1 MGETPLVLILGDD
14 ALVEQVCSE
23 LTSSLGYRVCVL
35 LLSGSVGVAPPGLR
49 NVTLSPGYDESLVA
63 AGVREATA
71 ILALADDDEL
81 NLAVALR
88 ARMLNSRVQIVLR
101 QSNTTLGR
109 KIEQNLAD
117 CTVLSLAAHS
127 AATYAAAALNQ
138 SCFFALRFP
147 SSGGSLVGFE
157 LNAAEMLGVGGLTV
171 FEAEQRLGVR
181 VLAVN
186 NRHEPP
192 GGAIVAGSDMLT
204 TFGAVISRRTRQSA
218 EGPPSG
224 IASARPRDFS
234 PRAVAAAFE
243 RLNPILRTVGIAAL
257 IFFSLSYCY
266 FHFALR
272 KSLLASAFYVVAT
285 MTNVG
290 FGEVG
295 VTSRGAA
302 ITFGAIFAMIG
313 GIVFTSI
320 LIGYVSSAITRAQWT
335 AEQGL
340 RRVRA
345 RGHVVVC
352 GGGKIGRAVVDL
364 TTAAGLRTVVIDTN
378 PDATLVRRG
387 RERDVDLLTGDATR
401 DEALDLCDIPNAW
414 AVLALTNSDAAN
426 LEIALGA
433 RARAPEIPLVVRME
447 SEAFAQAT
455 AELFGIAT
463 FSPATL
469 SAPAFAGLSRF
480 PGTRGRVHFGGRDWT
495 VAQYDAGAAAG
506 TQRLEETATPVC
518 VWRDDR
524 VHFICDLA
532 GARPGETMLYLSPFA
547 GLRPPPP
554 TPTEEPAS
562 TASAE
567 ILRELNVRKG
577 EAHPGPM
584 SSRSADSA
592 AGRRTD

>member
-1 MGETPLVLILGDD
+1 MDETPLVLILGDD
-14 ALVEQVCSE
+14 ALVEQVCNE

-35 LLSGSVGVAPPGLR
+35 LRAGSVGVAPPGLR

-63 AGVREATA
+63 AGVREASA

-101 QSNTTLGR
+101 QSNLTLGR
-109 KIEQNLAD
+109 KLEQNVAG

-157 LNAAEMLGVGGLTV
+157 LNPAETLGVGGVTV
-171 FEAEQRLGVR
+171 FEAVQRLGVR
-181 VLAVN
+181 VLAIN
-186 NRHEPP
+186 DRHEPP

-204 TFGAVISRRTRQSA
+204 TFGAVVSRRPRHA
-218 EGPPSG
+218 ELPEP
-224 IASARPRDFS
+224 APAVVTARPRDYS
-234 PRAVAAAFE
+234 PRAVVAAFG
-243 RLNPILRTVGIAAL
+243 RLNPILRTVAIAAV

-266 FHFALR
+266 FHFALG

-290 FGEVG
+290 FGEVS
-295 VTSRGAA
+295 VTRRGAA
-302 ITFGAIFAMIG
+302 ITFGAIVAMLG

-364 TTAAGLRTVVIDTN
+364 TTAAGLRTVVIDMN

-433 RARAPEIPLVVRME
+433 RARAPEVPLVVRME

-455 AELFGIAT
+455 AELFGIST

-495 VAQYDAGAAAG
+495 VAQYDAGTAALAE
-506 TQRLEETATPVC
+506 RFEEIATPVC
-518 VWRDDR
+518 VWRDER
-524 VHFICDLA
+524 VHFIRDFA

-547 GLRPPPP
+547 GLRPPVPA
-554 TPTEEPAS
+554 PAS
-562 TASAE
+562 PEVLPRA
-567 ILRELNVRKG
+567 
-577 EAHPGPM
+577 
-584 SSRSADSA
+584 
-592 AGRRTD
+592 